1 MTTSGEEQIHEE
13 NEFSLLGGPHPSCP
27 ECDSTRVFKDGFR
40 KSKDGKIQRFIC
52 RDCGFR
58 FSEPSK
64 VQSQNEIELEGD
76 TVSNE
81 YSEIDPDEQYNT
93 EPEGLVD
100 SHSGAFLG
108 EDYKKHTLPETH
120 RLVCAEE
127 AKNLAATQVIGNV
140 VAGDIDETKTLLVQY
155 SFYLQKRGN
164 REATIRSRVDILKL
178 LYKRGAIINDPES
191 VKQLIAQQ
199 KWADKRKCNAVD
211 AYTLLLR
218 MQGKK
223 WDPPKFKVTKK
234 LPFIP
239 KESEL
244 DVLIAGSGPKLS
256 SFLQL
261 LKETGA
267 RAGEAHNIRW
277 SDIDFETNTVRITPE
292 KGSNPRIIKITPNL
306 ATTLQRLRFKSKTR
320 DPNRIFEAKI
330 RNLMQDFRDT
340 RRRIAAKTGNQRLL
354 QIHFHTFRHWKATML
369 YHQTKDP
376 LRVQRFL
383 GHTTFQ
389 HTMVYIHLEE
399 ALFQDT
405 NDDYLCKTAT
415 TAEEAR
421 ALIEVGFEY
430 VNEIQGIHLYR
441 KRK

>member
-1 MTTSGEEQIHEE
+1 LEFDPDDQYNLNFGKIGGSHNGVLDGEEY
-13 NEFSLLGGPHPSCP
+13 
-27 ECDSTRVFKDGFR
+27 K
-40 KSKDGKIQRFIC
+40 KSVS
-52 RDCGFR
+52 
-58 FSEPSK
+58 SEP
-64 VQSQNEIELEGD
+64 I
-76 TVSNE
+76 
-81 YSEIDPDEQYNT
+81 
-93 EPEGLVD
+93 
-100 SHSGAFLG
+100 
-108 EDYKKHTLPETH
+108 

-140 VAGDIDETKTLLVQY
+140 VAGDIDETKTILVQY

-164 REATIRSRVDILKL
+164 REATIRSRIDILKIL
-178 LYKRGAIINDPES
+178 CKRGADINDPES
-191 VKQLIAQQ
+191 VKQSIAQQ
-199 KWADKRKCNAVD
+199 EWADKRKCNAVD

-223 WDPPKFKVTKK
+223 WEPPKFKVTKK

-256 SFLQL
+256 SFLQI
-261 LKETGA
+261 LKETAA
-267 RAGEAHNIRW
+267 RAGEAHNIHW
-277 SDIDFETNTVRITPE
+277 SDIDFETNTIRITPE
-292 KGSNPRIIKITPNL
+292 KGSNPRIIKISQTL
-306 ATTLQRLRFKSKTR
+306 STTLQRLRFNSKTR

-340 RRRIAAKTGNQRLL
+340 RRRIALKTGNQRLH

-383 GHTTFQ
+383 GHTSFQ

-405 NDDYLCKTAT
+405 SDDYTCKTAV